1 MLRVILEFI
10 SVLHFAIP
18 PVGKKALRA
27 VMDQR
32 FQKLETD
39 SEISKKIFD
48 SKQANQLDEK

>member
-1 MLRVILEFI
+1 MLWVILDFI

-18 PVGKKALRA
+18 PMGKKPLRA
-27 VMDQR
+27 VMGQR